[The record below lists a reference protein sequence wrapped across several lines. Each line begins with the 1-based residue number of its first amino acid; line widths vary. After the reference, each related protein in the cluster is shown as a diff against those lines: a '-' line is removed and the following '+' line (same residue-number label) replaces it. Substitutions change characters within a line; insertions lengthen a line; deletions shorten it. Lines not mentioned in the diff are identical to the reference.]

1 MAVSTTSYFNNAIVG
16 VPQVGADVDIYDQ
29 HSTPH
34 FALGTKFERQ
44 DGAIFRYVHF
54 GAAITSAGLLLA
66 QDISESGMELTSECI
81 LTSSSTY
88 QMPDDPIGVYPNCK
102 GSKYAIITKA
112 SITADQ
118 FAGAYFA
125 ITSATA
131 NNVVGQTY
139 RIRSNTA
146 VDDPV
151 SGSFRAELYHRLQ
164 TTLGSDS
171 GAAIVGC
178 KYANLEMAAWTG
190 TDMVIAGV
198 SILSS
203 GTTDVYGWV
212 QTKGICAVLNDAAG
226 TPLTGRVA
234 SISSDL
240 TDAIGTVGMSGA
252 NTATTAMAMPVVG
265 VYCNGGS
272 LSTYNFIDLKIE

>member
-1 MAVSTTSYFNNAIVG
+1 MAVSTTNYFSNAIVG
-16 VPQVGADVDIYDQ
+16 VPQVGADVDIYKQ
-29 HSTPH
+29 HATPQ
-34 FALGTKFERQ
+34 FAIGTKFERQ
-44 DGAIFRYVHF
+44 DGSVFRYSHF

-66 QDISESGMELTSECI
+66 QDISESGMALTSKCI

-88 QMPDDPIGVYPNCK
+88 QMADDPNGVYPNCK
-102 GSKYAIITKA
+102 GSKYIIVTKG
-112 SITADQ
+112 SITASQ

-146 VDDPV
+146 TNNPV
-151 SGSFRAELYHRLQ
+151 SGSFRAELYDRLQ

-171 GAAIVGC
+171 GAIICGA
-178 KYANLEMAAWTG
+178 KHANLEAAAWTG

-203 GTTDVYGWV
+203 GTTNPYGWV
-212 QTKGICAVLNDAAG
+212 QTKGICAVLNDGTVAPLAG
-226 TPLTGRVA
+226 RQATV
-234 SISSDL
+234 SSDL
-240 TDAIGTVGMSGA
+240 TNALGTVGMAAA
-252 NTATTAMAMPVVG
+252 NTATTAMGIPAVG
-265 VYCNGGS
+265 IYTDSGS
-272 LSTYNFIDLKIE
+272 ASTYNFVDLRIE